1 MSNFRTIDRETGFLL
16 PPSVD
21 EWLPEKHLARFVVEV
36 VDGLDLRAMSGSYRG
51 SGSASYHPR
60 MLLGILVYG
69 YATGVFSSRKLERA
83 TYDSVAFRFI
93 AANDHPDHDTI
104 ATFRRRFLAEIE
116 ALFVQVLLLA
126 REMGVLKMGTVA
138 LDGTKIHANA
148 SRHSA
153 LSYEH
158 AGKVEAQLKAEVA
171 DLMAKAEAADAA
183 DIPDGMSIPDELAR
197 REERLRKLA
206 EARAKIEARAKERHA
221 REQAEHEA
229 RLAARQAKA
238 EASGKKPRGKP
249 PEPPVEGP
257 RPNDQINLTDEES
270 RIMPVAGG
278 GFDQCYNAQAAVA
291 AGSLLVVASAVSQ
304 APNDKQQ
311 LEPMLD
317 KIEALADELGKPECL
332 LADTGYFSAANVAAC
347 DKAGIEP
354 LIAMGRQPH
363 HPPLAERFQART
375 GGVPLFVE
383 EVTRLLLERGE
394 AGGLQAIPPTL
405 QQSLA
410 ARLDRLGEAREIAQV
425 GAVLGQ
431 DFTCALLQAVGGV
444 ADPALQSAL
453 DRLVDADLLFVE
465 GAGREATYRFKHALI
480 QDAAY
485 ESLLK
490 SRRQALHRRA
500 AEILRDDPERAEAE
514 PELVAH
520 HFTRPDSTTSRSNG
534 GGRPATRP
542 CAARHSRRRS
552 PISAKRSRWRTRPR
566 ARRRSGG
573 RRMPPRPASG

>member
-16 PPSVD
+16 PPSVA

-93 AANDHPDHDTI
+93 AANDHPDHDTL
-104 ATFRRRFLAEIE
+104 AAFRRRFLAEIE

-126 REMGVLKMGTVA
+126 GEMGVLKMGTVA

-158 AGKVEAQLKAEVA
+158 AGKIEAQLKAEVA
-171 DLMAKAEAADAA
+171 DLMTKAEAADAA

-197 REERLRKLA
+197 REERLQKLA
-206 EARAKIEARAKERHA
+206 EARKKIEARAKERHA

-229 RLAARQAKA
+229 KLAARQAKA
-238 EASGKKPRGKP
+238 EATGKKPGGKP

-257 RPNDQINLTDEES
+257 RPQDQINLTDEDS

-278 GFDQCYNAQAAVA
+278 GFDQCYNAQAVVA
-291 AGSLLVVASAVSQ
+291 AGSLLVVASTVSQ

-317 KIEALADELGKPECL
+317 KVGALPEELGKPECL

-347 DKAGIEP
+347 AQAKTEP

-363 HPPLAERFQART
+363 HPPLAERFAAAPEAPEHPT
-375 GGVPLFVE
+375 PVE
-383 EVTRLLLERGE
+383 AMAHRLKTPAGRALYALRKQIPEPVFGIIKSALGFRQFSLRGLNCVRGE
-394 AGGLQAIPPTL
+394 W
-405 QQSLA
+405 SLVTMA
-410 ARLDRLGEAREIAQV
+410 WNIRRI
-425 GAVLGQ
+425 
-431 DFTCALLQAVGGV
+431 FALV
-444 ADPALQSAL
+444 PA
-453 DRLVDADLLFVE
+453 
-465 GAGREATYRFKHALI
+465 
-480 QDAAY
+480 
-485 ESLLK
+485 
-490 SRRQALHRRA
+490 
-500 AEILRDDPERAEAE
+500 
-514 PELVAH
+514 
-520 HFTRPDSTTSRSNG
+520 
-534 GGRPATRP
+534 
-542 CAARHSRRRS
+542 
-552 PISAKRSRWRTRPR
+552 
-566 ARRRSGG
+566 
-573 RRMPPRPASG
+573 